1 MLSSS
6 SSRQDPA
13 VSDPSVAAAPP
24 PVGLEA
30 SMIVIGDEILGGYVT
45 DANSPYL
52 ADRLQHHGVPL
63 TRIHVVPDDA
73 GDIDEAL
80 QAELARSRPRLIV
93 TSGGIGSTPDDIT
106 FEAVAASLGRGLVED
121 PEIAARLHEIAA
133 WTREQGMDAGEEFT
147 WHLLRMARVP
157 DGSRLLRHGDS
168 WVPAVAVD
176 VDGGQAAD
184 GATVVVLPGVPSEFR
199 RLVAGVLEPTFLAG
213 RNDVPTVAEVE
224 HGLPESALNLTFTAM
239 LERYPQVKLGSYP
252 GRPMLVRLTGR
263 SEDVAGAEAM
273 VRSAITA
280 LESSPGGANL
290 AAAWSAR
297 RARSRPEEDA

>member
-1 MLSSS
+1 M
-6 SSRQDPA
+6 
-13 VSDPSVAAAPP
+13 SDPSVAAAPA

-30 SMIVIGDEILGGYVT
+30 SMVVIGDEILGGYVT

-52 ADRLQHHGVPL
+52 AERLQHHGVPL

-80 QAELARSRPRLIV
+80 QAELARSRPRVIV

-121 PEIAARLHEIAA
+121 PDIAARLQEIAA

-147 WHLLRMARVP
+147 WHLMRMARVP
-157 DGSRLLRHGDS
+157 QGSRLLRHGDS

-176 VDGGQAAD
+176 VDGGPSD
-184 GATVVVLPGVPSEFR
+184 GLDGGPAPDAATVVILPGVPSEFR
-199 RLVAGVLEPTFLAG
+199 RLVSGVLEPTFLAG
-213 RNDVPTVAEVE
+213 RNDVPTVVEVE
-224 HGLPESALNLTFTAM
+224 HSLPESALNLTFSAM

-263 SEDVAGAEAM
+263 STEVAGAEAM
-273 VRSAITA
+273 VRRAIDA

-290 AAAWSAR
+290 AAAWAAR

>member
-1 MLSSS
+1 M
-6 SSRQDPA
+6 
-13 VSDPSVAAAPP
+13 SDPSVAAAPP

-52 ADRLQHHGVPL
+52 AGRLQHHGVPL

-73 GDIDEAL
+73 ADIDEAL
-80 QAELARSRPRLIV
+80 RAELARSRPRVIV

-121 PEIAARLHEIAA
+121 PDIAARLHEIAA

-157 DGSRLLRHGDS
+157 EGSRLLRHGDS

-176 VDGGQAAD
+176 VDD
-184 GATVVVLPGVPSEFR
+184 GATVVILPGVPSEFR
-199 RLVAGVLEPTFLAG
+199 RLVSGVLEPTFLTG
-213 RNDVPTVAEVE
+213 RNDVPTVVEVE

-239 LERYPQVKLGSYP
+239 LERYPLVKLGSYP

-263 SEDVAGAEAM
+263 SADVADAEAM
-273 VRSAITA
+273 VRSAIDA
-280 LESSPGGANL
+280 LESSPAGANL
-290 AAAWSAR
+290 AASWAAR